1 MTSKI
6 LFPERLS
13 ALRKEHQLTQKEL
26 GEVFGLSAKAI
37 STMENG
43 ERGTTIEKLIAISDY
58 FNVSSD
64 YLLGISENR
73 KRR

>member
-13 ALRKEHQLTQKEL
+13 ALRKERRLTQKEL

-64 YLLGISENR
+64 YLLGISEH
-73 KRR
+73 RRRR